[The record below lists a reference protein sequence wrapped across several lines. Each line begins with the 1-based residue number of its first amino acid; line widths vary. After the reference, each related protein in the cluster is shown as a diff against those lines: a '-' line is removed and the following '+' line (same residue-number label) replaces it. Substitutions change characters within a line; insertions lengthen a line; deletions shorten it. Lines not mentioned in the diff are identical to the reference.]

1 MLEAT
6 VEGSCN
12 CNDICK
18 RRSDGIRSP
27 FVGGEFVLIGIVSDI
42 HCNAAAMEH
51 ALGALSGTVDMVI
64 VAGDAV
70 FEYRFSNE
78 VIALI
83 RTHELP
89 YVLGNHELT
98 LLGSQGERARSA
110 PSIDR
115 ENMEFMASAP
125 KRLTLDPGGKRITV
139 VHASPFAP
147 YNDYLHAGSHQL
159 ARCATLDTDILV
171 LGHTHRPM
179 AERIGSVLVV
189 NPGSLGQADD
199 PSHPGMLSYAVL
211 DSDSDEVTI
220 HRFEAPSAA

>member
-1 MLEAT
+1 
-6 VEGSCN
+6 
-12 CNDICK
+12 
-18 RRSDGIRSP
+18 
-27 FVGGEFVLIGIVSDI
+27 VLIGIVSDI
-42 HCNAAAMEH
+42 HCNVAAMEH
-51 ALGALSGTVDMVI
+51 AVDALSGMVDTVV

-78 VIALI
+78 IIELI
-83 RTHELP
+83 RAHELP

-98 LLGSQGERARSA
+98 LLGPAGERARSA
-110 PSIDR
+110 SWIHP

-159 ARCATLDTDILV
+159 ARCASLDTDFLV

-199 PSHPGMLSYAVL
+199 PTHPGLLSYAVL

-220 HRFEAPSAA
+220 HRFEAARPA